1 MWKNSPIGNRDAYWR
16 QRAYNREML
25 SADFA
30 LFYDRAVIFRAEFD
44 VFVAMFFCSALLT
57 GKKNFAIATYRCMIL
72 YWGHC
77 GLHFV
82 RNLFPYM
89 FFNFPAFPFGKSF
102 IYIWFPYYN
111 KRIQVSFITEMNY
124 AYNIA
129 NVITT
134 AIKVAYCNGKQFKLD
149 LVNVHLRNTKN
160 PEDYFTFHSHLDS
173 REKLFFIDFTSRCKS
188 QLDGFF
194 L

>member
-1 MWKNSPIGNRDAYWR
+1 M
-16 QRAYNREML
+16 
-25 SADFA
+25 
-30 LFYDRAVIFRAEFD
+30 
-44 VFVAMFFCSALLT
+44 C
-57 GKKNFAIATYRCMIL
+57 GKILRSEIATPTDVSTHITKRCCPRISP
-72 YWGHC
+72 
-77 GLHFV
+77 FFTTV
-82 RNLFPYM
+82 RLFSARNSTCLWRCFSVPRCWQERKISQLRHIDVWSYIE
-89 FFNFPAFPFGKSF
+89 AIVACTLCTFPFGKSF

-111 KRIQVSFITEMNY
+111 KCIQVSFITEMNY